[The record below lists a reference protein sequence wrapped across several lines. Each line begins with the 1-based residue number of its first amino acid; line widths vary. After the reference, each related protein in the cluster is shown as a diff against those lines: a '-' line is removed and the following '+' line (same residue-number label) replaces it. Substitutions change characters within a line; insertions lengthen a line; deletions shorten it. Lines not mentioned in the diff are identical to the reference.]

1 MKGDLQTML
10 TEVTDSLE
18 KLQDVSLA
26 PLFANL
32 YARINHAE
40 NLMESH
46 QAQVNIDFDS

>member
-1 MKGDLQTML
+1 ML
-10 TEVTDSLE
+10 TEVKYSLE

-46 QAQVNIDFDS
+46 QAQVNNDFDS